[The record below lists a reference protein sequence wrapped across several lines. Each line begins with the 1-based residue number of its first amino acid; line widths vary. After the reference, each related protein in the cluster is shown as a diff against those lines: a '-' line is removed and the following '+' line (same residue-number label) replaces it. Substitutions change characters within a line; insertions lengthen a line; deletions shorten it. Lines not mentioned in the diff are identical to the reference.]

1 MATKVK
7 QQYRA
12 GEGRS
17 VTKRNGFVTKVSV
30 WTTGTDQPKTQTV
43 EFPEALRV
51 KGIDI

>member
-7 QQYRA
+7 QVYRA

-17 VTKRNGFVTKVSV
+17 VTKRNGVVTRVSI
-30 WTTGTDQPKTQTV
+30 WRTGTDQPQTQTV